1 MTTAT
6 ISSKGQTTIPG
17 AIRRELGLAAG
28 DRVEFL
34 LAPGGYAVLLP
45 RDLQPRDLR
54 GLLPRPDRPATIEE
68 LNEAVAEAAIS
79 DE

>member
-17 AIRRELGLAAG
+17 AIRRGLGLAAG

-54 GLLPRPDRPATIEE
+54 GLLPRPDRPATVEE
-68 LNEAVAEAAIS
+68 MHEAVVEAATF
-79 DE
+79 DG

>member
-68 LNEAVAEAAIS
+68 MNEAVAEAATS

>member
-1 MTTAT
+1 MTMAT

-17 AIRRELGLAAG
+17 AIRRGLGLAAG

-54 GLLPRPDRPATIEE
+54 GLLPRPDRPATVEE
-68 LNEAVAEAAIS
+68 MHEAVIETATSE
-79 DE
+79 E

>member
-1 MTTAT
+1 MTAAT

-17 AIRRELGLAAG
+17 AIRRGLGLVAG

-54 GLLPRPDRPATIEE
+54 GLLPRPDRPATVEE
-68 LNEAVAEAAIS
+68 MHEAVVEAATS
-79 DE
+79 GG

>member
-17 AIRRELGLAAG
+17 AIRRGLGLVAG

-45 RDLQPRDLR
+45 RDMQPRDLR
-54 GLLPRPDRPATIEE
+54 GLLPRPDRPATVEE
-68 LNEAVAEAAIS
+68 MREAVVEAATS
-79 DE
+79 GG